1 MIGLLHIFIVYVIFN
16 FALALY
22 SLKKERIKKFTFY
35 FILINLCDFL
45 ITQNFQET
53 LDFFISNALIVM
65 ILLIILFLID
75 KIGGYYEK

>member
-1 MIGLLHIFIVYVIFN
+1 MIGFIYIFTLYIIFN
-16 FALALY
+16 YALALY

-35 FILINLCDFL
+35 FLLLNVFELI
-45 ITQNFQET
+45 ITQD
-53 LDFFISNALIVM
+53 LKKSLYFFSSNLLWII

>member
-1 MIGLLHIFIVYVIFN
+1 MIGFIYIFTLYIIFN
-16 FALALY
+16 YALALY

-53 LDFFISNALIVM
+53 LDFFISRALIVM

-75 KIGGYYEK
+75 KIANKVI